1 MKKLNL
7 LIAIAMLAALLL
19 AAVPSGKLVRLQV
32 INKTDQPVYLKLEGK
47 ETDAF
52 YYLTIAAD
60 DDVTFTVVSDVYK
73 RTTWTCDGVKSS
85 GELAM
90 TGNVRLVFTPCG
102 KIPLRKVWRYYWYDW
117 DSDGFGGGGPLDVDD
132 TVVQVQYFMP
142 NFGEPTQEKVFY
154 FKEYSFVRWTKLTD
168 PIVADGAADDIAGLY
183 YFWWSPDFNSWY
195 WVDWYGQYI
204 DGHFTVW
211 LPFKLGVA
219 WRTYKAPVGQWWRYS
234 Y

>member
-7 LIAIAMLAALLL
+7 LIAIAMLAAMLL

-47 ETDAF
+47 KTDAF

-102 KIPLRKVWRYYWYDW
+102 KIPLRKVWRWYEWWDYSVNPNGDYYEA
-117 DSDGFGGGGPLDVDD
+117 FA
-132 TVVQVQYFMP
+132 QYMMP

-154 FKEYSFVRWTKLTD
+154 FKEYSFIRWTKLTD
-168 PIVADGAADDIAGLY
+168 PILADLFICDAADTCDA
-183 YFWWSPDFNSWY
+183 FWSPDDFHWFSVADPTWF
-195 WVDWYGQYI
+195 I
-204 DGHFTVW
+204 GHYTVW

-219 WRTYKAPVGQWWRYS
+219 WRTYKAPVGLWWRYS

>member
-47 ETDAF
+47 KTDAF

-102 KIPLRKVWRYYWYDW
+102 KIPLRKVWRWYWW
-117 DSDGFGGGGPLDVDD
+117 FD
-132 TVVQVQYFMP
+132 TATATITEWKAEYMMP

-154 FKEYSFVRWTKLTD
+154 FKEYSFIRWTKLTD
-168 PIVADGAADDIAGLY
+168 PVLALAALCDPTPIDLCDVYWSPVDPAILGFYPYSVADNTWFI
-183 YFWWSPDFNSWY
+183 
-195 WVDWYGQYI
+195 
-204 DGHFTVW
+204 GHYTVW

-219 WRTYKAPVGQWWRYS
+219 WRTYKAPVGLWWRYS

>member
-47 ETDAF
+47 KTDAF

-85 GELAM
+85 GELEM

-102 KIPLRKVWRYYWYDW
+102 KIPLRKVWRWYEWWDYTVNPAGDYYEWKAEYM
-117 DSDGFGGGGPLDVDD
+117 
-132 TVVQVQYFMP
+132 MP

-154 FKEYSFVRWTKLTD
+154 FKEYSFVRWSKIVD
-168 PIVADGAADDIAGLY
+168 PALAAAAICDPTPIDLCDVYWSPNGWTWFSVAD
-183 YFWWSPDFNSWY
+183 PTWY
-195 WVDWYGQYI
+195 L
-204 DGHFTVW
+204 GHYMLW

-219 WRTYKAPVGQWWRYS
+219 WRTYKAPVGLWWRYS

>member
-7 LIAIAMLAALLL
+7 LIAVAMLAALLL

-47 ETDAF
+47 NTDAF

-85 GELAM
+85 GELTM

-102 KIPLRKVWRYYWYDW
+102 KIPLRKVWRYYEWFDIATTTWYD
-117 DSDGFGGGGPLDVDD
+117 L
-132 TVVQVQYFMP
+132 TVQYMMP

-154 FKEYSFVRWTKLTD
+154 FKEYSFTRWSKIVD
-168 PIVADGAADDIAGLY
+168 PIVADLFICDDLDTCDA
-183 YFWWSPDFNSWY
+183 FWSPDDIHWFSVADPTWFN
-195 WVDWYGQYI
+195 
-204 DGHFTVW
+204 GHFTVW

-219 WRTYKAPVGQWWRYS
+219 WRTYKAPVGLWWRYS

>member
-7 LIAIAMLAALLL
+7 LIAVAMLAALLL

-47 ETDAF
+47 NTDAF

-85 GELAM
+85 GELTM

-102 KIPLRKVWRYYWYDW
+102 KIPLRKVWRYYYWDDGVDW
-117 DSDGFGGGGPLDVDD
+117 GEFM
-132 TVVQVQYFMP
+132 VQYMMP

-154 FKEYSFVRWTKLTD
+154 FKEYSFTRWTKLID
-168 PIVADGAADDIAGLY
+168 PVVAAGIEDWLLGNLVD
-183 YFWWSPDFNSWY
+183 FEWSPDY
-195 WVDWYGQYI
+195 IHWYGPVWYN
-204 DGHFTVW
+204 GHYTVW

-219 WRTYKAPVGQWWRYS
+219 WRTYKAPVGQWWRYQ

>member
-102 KIPLRKVWRYYWYDW
+102 KIPLRKVWREYWYDYNSNFVF
-117 DSDGFGGGGPLDVDD
+117 DAGDERYTF
-132 TVVQVQYFMP
+132 QYMMP

-154 FKEYSFVRWTKLTD
+154 FKEYSFTRWTKLID
-168 PIVADGAADDIAGLY
+168 PIVVDGTIDDVAGLY
-183 YFWWSPDFNSWY
+183 WFWWSPDGNSWY
-195 WVDWYGQYI
+195 YVDTLTSQWVV
-204 DGHFTVW
+204 GHFTVW